1 MAFYWFRLVFSNK
14 STQHDFF
21 VYIETKVNMS
31 SRGEYVYDNPPVEDV
46 VSVLF
51 GGILNNYSMSVRWI

>member
-1 MAFYWFRLVFSNK
+1 MAFYWFRLVFNNK

-31 SRGEYVYDNPPVEDV
+31 SRGEIYVYDNPPVEDV
-46 VSVLF
+46 Q
-51 GGILNNYSMSVRWI
+51 